1 MLYVILD
8 CETATLPF
16 VKEWEL
22 SPKDKQKISLA
33 KPLIYDI
40 GWTVM
45 TDCGEILKKVSYLV
59 QETFFVPNIFNTAY
73 YRDKRPQYMEKLRN
87 GEITVKLWEDIAKE
101 LLADCQHINYVAAYN
116 AMFDFVKAI
125 PFTERY
131 FAALY
136 SDNYNNWEYGQRKR
150 CEEIIKNPSASRE
163 PAGADMEN
171 FLFRDYSFPMI
182 DLWNVA
188 CVQLVNKWAYK
199 KACATFPMVSN
210 SGRYFKTSA
219 EAVFRFLIDDYD
231 FNEAHTALDDALI
244 ESKIFYTAIQQGA
257 KIETGIQPFPFE
269 QLGTT
274 CDFLSRA
281 MDEYPELLD
290 SEAVANVLDIME
302 SYCDTVEDI
311 YTNTFAAHLMKE
323 IRILETKFN
332 EVYGERPKYCPDF
345 ELVKEY
351 RRKVRVF
358 ERTKKVETR
367 EALAAEIADLAGQ
380 INAMHGGEEFVPYT
394 VEIKITEQQPDIPT
408 RRDLTAKS
416 MEEYAAQHDGLDWYK
431 ELVQK
436 NKTFKITKTGR
447 LIANVKYGTVKD
459 EFLRYFFGMND

>member
-45 TDCGEILKKVSYLV
+45 DDAGEILKKVSYLV
-59 QETFFVPNIFNTAY
+59 QETFFVPNVFNTAY

-87 GEITVKLWEDIAKE
+87 GEISVKLWEDIAKE
-101 LLADCQHINYVAAYN
+101 LLADCQHVDFVAAYN

-136 SDNYNNWEYGQRKR
+136 SGNYNNWEYGQRKR
-150 CEEIIKNPSASRE
+150 CEEIINNPAASRE

-171 FLFRDYSFPMI
+171 FLFRGYSFPMI

-188 CVQLVNKWAYK
+188 CVQLVNKMAYK
-199 KACATFPMVSN
+199 TACARFPMVSN

-244 ESKIFYTAIQQGA
+244 ESKIFYAAIQLGQP
-257 KIETGIQPFPFE
+257 IEAGIKPFPFE

-274 CDFLSRA
+274 CDFLSFM
-281 MDEYPELLD
+281 MDEHPEIIPSD
-290 SEAVANVLDIME
+290 AVANVLDIME

-311 YTNTFAAHLMKE
+311 YSNTFAAHLMKE
-323 IRILETKFN
+323 IRILENKFN
-332 EVYGERPKYCPDF
+332 SLYGSRPVYCPDF

-358 ERTKKVETR
+358 EHTKKTETR
-367 EALAAEIADLAGQ
+367 KELTKEIAELAKK
-380 INAMHGGEEFVPYT
+380 INAMHGGAEFVPYT
-394 VEIKITEQQPDIPT
+394 VEIKITEQRPEVPT
-408 RRDLTAKS
+408 RRDLTAKN
-416 MEEYAAQHDGLDWYK
+416 MKEYAAQHDGLDWYR
-431 ELVQK
+431 ELVEK
-436 NKTFKITKTGR
+436 NKTVKTAKNGR
-447 LIANVKYGTVKD
+447 KVASVKYGTVKD